1 MEKQE
6 LESKVGALY
15 IRNNINDLIYWLPRN
30 SGNVDDNYEVLDVMS
45 AAYSN
50 LTQGVHENVNAW
62 CRGESPLLQEVKIPT
77 YYVNGIVAA
86 TKSKFLITE
95 LDYNYNDRQEPEFI
109 DTYTKARDSVY
120 NVLLDYALFSN
131 NFSPLLSTI
140 DIYKESTLAKKLYKD
155 LHARKEPYPDMIA
168 GDADLVRGRITERN
182 RRIKAVQQGLGQ
194 YAIINARQ
202 KHRLNAKSELRN
214 QETGLLKTIA
224 IGANFKLLQPRS
236 KAKYRR
242 KIVEKPLEDIMKL
255 PAVPI
260 QLIRQEKTGLSLLED

>member
-120 NVLLDYALFSN
+120 NVLFFANDC
-131 NFSPLLSTI
+131 
-140 DIYKESTLAKKLYKD
+140 YKKTVIISL
-155 LHARKEPYPDMIA
+155 R
-168 GDADLVRGRITERN
+168 
-182 RRIKAVQQGLGQ
+182 LG
-194 YAIINARQ
+194 
-202 KHRLNAKSELRN
+202 
-214 QETGLLKTIA
+214 
-224 IGANFKLLQPRS
+224 
-236 KAKYRR
+236 
-242 KIVEKPLEDIMKL
+242 
-255 PAVPI
+255 
-260 QLIRQEKTGLSLLED
+260 